1 MRDRTSIGR
10 RDCSWRS
17 QGQASPIITAP
28 SRERDLPS
36 RAEACRD
43 HPRAPGAG
51 LGMETGG
58 SAPPGRFVDRRGGRS
73 RRRARDTVAASA
85 AGAYRAPTQRSRR
98 GRSTAGRAPDRQ
110 RPAELAGAIKR
121 RSWRGPISNS
131 VISLSSRQPENLGWR
146 RLPSAIASRNS
157 TSMTRPRTRG
167 EPFIPSIWRAA
178 QISAF
183 ENGHSQLQQAK
194 ANAIIS
200 ALDRAGVYFDENGG
214 VFLREPVAND
224 Q

>member
-1 MRDRTSIGR
+1 
-10 RDCSWRS
+10 
-17 QGQASPIITAP
+17 
-28 SRERDLPS
+28 
-36 RAEACRD
+36 
-43 HPRAPGAG
+43 
-51 LGMETGG
+51 
-58 SAPPGRFVDRRGGRS
+58 
-73 RRRARDTVAASA
+73 
-85 AGAYRAPTQRSRR
+85 
-98 GRSTAGRAPDRQ
+98 
-110 RPAELAGAIKR
+110 
-121 RSWRGPISNS
+121 
-131 VISLSSRQPENLGWR
+131 
-146 RLPSAIASRNS
+146 
-157 TSMTRPRTRG
+157 MTRPRTRG